1 MNTPEHLSTQ
11 PSQEP
16 SRQPADS
23 DSPLRLREH
32 QGVLFATLN
41 DPETRNALSP
51 TMVQALD
58 QVVRQAG
65 ERPALRALVLR
76 GSRGFFCAGGHV
88 GSFQQRLNTQQAQA
102 PGGADP
108 VAVRNREFGY
118 FMQRLAALPVPV
130 LAVVEGAAMG
140 GGLGL
145 ACAADLVLAS
155 TDARFA
161 LSETGLGLIPAQIA
175 PFVTARIGPPATRRL
190 GLTGERVAGEQALRL
205 QLVDELA
212 ADSAALSA
220 GLAHWLNLIGRCAP
234 GANRSLKALL
244 GRLPSQPEHMPAW
257 LDQAALAFS
266 ACMTNEGGEGLAAL
280 RERRAPAWQVS
291 FSADEVHALTLPE
304 AP

>member
-1 MNTPEHLSTQ
+1 MNTPEPGTLPLT
-11 PSQEP
+11 PT
-16 SRQPADS
+16 PATS
-23 DSPLRLREH
+23 DTPLRVREH

-41 DPETRNALSP
+41 DPGTRNALSP

-65 ERPALRALVLR
+65 ERLELRALVLR
-76 GSRGFFCAGGHV
+76 GSQGFFCAGGHV
-88 GSFQQRLNTQQAQA
+88 GSFEQRLNTQQAQP
-102 PGGADP
+102 PGGTDP
-108 VAVRNREFGY
+108 VAARNREFGH

-145 ACAADLVLAS
+145 ACAADLVLACS
-155 TDARFA
+155 DARFA

-175 PFVTARIGPPATRRL
+175 PFVAARIGAPATRRL

-220 GLAHWLNLIGRCAP
+220 RLAHWLQLIGRCAP
-234 GANRSLKALL
+234 GANRSLKPLL
-244 GRLPSQPEHMPAW
+244 GRLPGQTADVPAW
-257 LDQAALAFS
+257 LDQAALTFS
-266 ACMTNEGGEGLAAL
+266 TCMAHEGREGLAAL
-280 RERRAPAWQVS
+280 RERRAPAWQVH
-291 FSADEVHALTLPE
+291 FSAEQVHALTLPE